1 LQLLPVFSLLR
12 DEGTSLLFMFYHKKA
27 VATLPPP
34 PDTGIHS
41 AVMRNARRLLNAGFT
56 QESAVHAL
64 EQWANFY
71 PFRRPVTAKEI
82 SEAISKA
89 YRTPSQGLF
98 AKAPLNLP
106 CSPKWPAPNPEKRAK
121 LIDEDF
127 HLVTLWE
134 KSPYTHSSNGAPLT
148 KLILDRLFPDNPLLC
163 LGWDARKFDTR
174 PLREWEKPEQLQFVV
189 PSPMSARTG
198 RKKDG
203 SGESAHTLANTGP
216 KRFLVV
222 DFDDRAGL
230 DVHAGAAWYLGTL
243 LPLALVVWTG
253 GKGLHAWFYVAG
265 KSDEELRPF
274 FSLAC
279 EFGGDSRLWLRSQ
292 FARVPDGIRD
302 NGETQTAFYFNP
314 EVCA

>member
-1 LQLLPVFSLLR
+1 
-12 DEGTSLLFMFYHKKA
+12 MFYHKKA

-34 PDTGIHS
+34 PENGIHS
-41 AVMRNARRLLNAGFT
+41 AVMSNARRLWRAGFT
-56 QESAVHAL
+56 QDSAARAL
-64 EQWANFY
+64 QQWRDDYA
-71 PFRRPVTAKEI
+71 FRRPVTNKELFQ
-82 SEAISKA
+82 AISTA
-89 YRTPSQGLF
+89 YQTPSQGLF
-98 AKAPLNLP
+98 AKAHLNLSN
-106 CSPKWPAPNPEKRAK
+106 SPKWPVPNPEKRAN
-121 LIDEDF
+121 LIDNGF

-134 KSPYTHSSNGAPLT
+134 NSPYQHSSTAAPLT
-148 KLILDRLFPDNPLLC
+148 ELIFEHLFPDNPLVC
-163 LGWDARKFDTR
+163 LGWNARKFATR
-174 PLREWEKPEQLQFVV
+174 PLREWRNPERLQFVV
-189 PSPMSARTG
+189 PSPMSLLSG
-198 RKKDG
+198 LKKDG

-216 KRFLVV
+216 RRFLVV

-243 LPLALVVWTG
+243 LPLTLVVWTG